1 MAIEKV
7 RKHLEQFGR
16 AADILEF
23 ESSSATVEL
32 AAKLLNVDPA
42 EIGKTLSFRDGDSAL
57 LVVASGDAKV
67 DNAKFKNTFGFK
79 ARMLNAE
86 EVLNFTGHEV
96 GGVCPFGIEKPI
108 KIYLDASIQRFDFIY
123 PGCGSH
129 NAMIK
134 LSIKEMWEYA
144 NALDWVDVCKLP
156 T

>member
-7 RKHLEQFGR
+7 RKHLEQFGK
-16 AADILEF
+16 ATDILEF
-23 ESSSATVEL
+23 ESSSATVDL
-32 AAKLLNVDPA
+32 AAKLLNVEPA
-42 EIGKTLSFRDGDSAL
+42 EIAKTLSFRDGDSAL

-79 ARMLNAE
+79 ARMLNAD
-86 EVLNFTGHEV
+86 EVLAFTGHEV
-96 GGVCPFGIEKPI
+96 GGVCPFGIEKPL
-108 KIYLDASIQRFDFIY
+108 KIYLDASIKRFDFIY
-123 PGCGSH
+123 PGCGSP